1 MELSDFSG
9 ELKRLVE
16 EIKQHC
22 MIKKYKKINSVRT
35 FKNLL
40 IDGIVDI
47 ATNNGL
53 LVIRNEVVDLVSEET
68 IDVAIYQENGTCLFA
83 INFTGWRLKES
94 FKDLNS
100 FQALNKIV
108 ITYIEDTV
116 YIKNLVKLF
125 NTKKDIQILQIPNLR
140 FYKGPKEQR
149 LKNVEIWGDS
159 PYELKL
165 KEHLKLNG
173 IQFHTQ
179 VPVYETNRYGIPK
192 YWLDFVVI
200 GRFSKLVV
208 ECDGLRFHLTKK
220 GMLHDTIRDLWV
232 TQNTDYN
239 EILRFNTDEITTD
252 IDLVIQK
259 IKQSLHKWDS
269 YHEKQNEKSKK
280 PSKVFPIDKEKVAL
294 VLKDIKHSISRAVS
308 ESVKRREKG
317 NYIRRDRIVHYFNKN
332 ILDMGYSNEI
342 AYLYFDIPYLSK
354 YTGTIDSFI
363 MGYGTAF
370 SIFYLETNVINI
382 PIELLEDKRIVK
394 VIIST
399 CGDIQ
404 KVQGENYIILTR
416 QGVIVK
422 SDIFTDIVSK
432 VNYKEDISP
441 TQTIMDKQQTSVKS
455 NTNIR
460 AKEIGVKPTKRTRQ
474 NRTSVYKRSSS
485 LDKLNHMHIKD
496 IESTLRDMYTI
507 KTGKDTT
514 LYEITLREKYRRL
527 YQQKKIKSSKIVLFN
542 GISKERSK
550 QIREDIERFWKVITL
565 EGNDVSEIDS
575 FNLAIQYMKQHYKRY
590 APLPIT
596 IHDVSILL
604 NKCKVEKK
612 FD

>member
-1 MELSDFSG
+1 M
-9 ELKRLVE
+9 
-16 EIKQHC
+16 
-22 MIKKYKKINSVRT
+22 
-35 FKNLL
+35 
-40 IDGIVDI
+40 
-47 ATNNGL
+47 
-53 LVIRNEVVDLVSEET
+53 
-68 IDVAIYQENGTCLFA
+68 
-83 INFTGWRLKES
+83 
-94 FKDLNS
+94 
-100 FQALNKIV
+100 
-108 ITYIEDTV
+108 
-116 YIKNLVKLF
+116 
-125 NTKKDIQILQIPNLR
+125 
-140 FYKGPKEQR
+140 
-149 LKNVEIWGDS
+149 
-159 PYELKL
+159 
-165 KEHLKLNG
+165 NG

-179 VPVYETNRYGIPK
+179 VPVYETNRYGVPK

-208 ECDGLRFHLTKK
+208 ECDGLWFHLTKK
-220 GMLHDTIRDLWV
+220 GMLHDSIRDLWV

-239 EILRFNTDEITTD
+239 EILRFNTD
-252 IDLVIQK
+252 
-259 IKQSLHKWDS
+259 
-269 YHEKQNEKSKK
+269 
-280 PSKVFPIDKEKVAL
+280 
-294 VLKDIKHSISRAVS
+294 
-308 ESVKRREKG
+308 
-317 NYIRRDRIVHYFNKN
+317 
-332 ILDMGYSNEI
+332 EI

-394 VIIST
+394 VIISM

-422 SDIFTDIVSK
+422 SDIVTDTVSK
-432 VNYKEDISP
+432 ENYKEDISS

-460 AKEIGVKPTKRTRQ
+460 TKKAGVKPTKRTRQ

-507 KTGKDTT
+507 KTDKDTT
-514 LYEITLREKYRRL
+514 LYETTLREKYRKL
-527 YQQKKIKSSKIVLFN
+527 YQQKKIKSSKLVLFD

-604 NKCKVEKK
+604 NKCKIEKK

>member
-9 ELKRLVE
+9 ELNRLVE
-16 EIKQHC
+16 EVKQHC
-22 MIKKYKKINSVRT
+22 MIKKYKKISSVRT

-53 LVIRNEVVDLVSEET
+53 LAVRNEVVDLIAEET

-140 FYKGPKEQR
+140 FYKGAKEQR

-173 IQFHTQ
+173 IHFQTQ
-179 VPVYETNRYGIPK
+179 VPVYETNRYGVPK

-200 GRFSKLVV
+200 GRFSKLAV

-239 EILRFNTDEITTD
+239 EILRFNTDEIATD
-252 IDLVIQK
+252 IDLVIHK
-259 IKQSLHKWDS
+259 IKQSLRKWDS

-280 PSKVFPIDKEKVAL
+280 PEKIFPIDKEKVAL
-294 VLKDIKHSISRAVS
+294 VLKDIKYSISRAIS
-308 ESVKRREKG
+308 ENIKGKQKG
-317 NYIRRDRIVHYFNKN
+317 NYIRRDKIVHYFNKN

-370 SIFYLETNVINI
+370 SIFYLETNVTGI

-394 VIIST
+394 VIIT
-399 CGDIQ
+399 TYGDI
-404 KVQGENYIILTR
+404 KEVQGENYIILTR

-432 VNYKEDISP
+432 VNYQDAIPS
-441 TQTIMDKQQTSVKS
+441 TRTIMDKQQTSIKS

-460 AKEIGVKPTKRTRQ
+460 TKEVGVKLEKKTKQ
-474 NRTSVYKRSSS
+474 NRKSMYKTSSS
-485 LDKLNHMHIKD
+485 FDKLHHMHIKD

-514 LYEITLREKYRRL
+514 LYETTLREKYKRL
-527 YQQKKIKSSKIVLFN
+527 YQQKKVKSSKLILFD

-550 QIREDIERFWKVITL
+550 QIREDIERYWKEEVRK
-565 EGNDVSEIDS
+565 EKNVSNIDS

-604 NKCKVEKK
+604 NKCKIEIK